1 MKALT
6 FHQYGLSDVL
16 KLEEVEKPVPKDNE
30 VLVKVKAAS
39 INDWDWAMLQGI
51 PFLNRMQTGLRK
63 PTRINI
69 LGCDIAGRVEAVGKN
84 ETKFKVG
91 DEVYGDLSSVFS
103 GGWGGFAEYVCARES
118 ALTLKPACLTF
129 EQAAAVPQAA
139 MLALQG
145 LLKGKIQQEKIKPTQ
160 KVLIN
165 GASGGVGSFAVPM
178 AKSIGAEVTGVCS
191 TKKKDFVRL
200 LGADNVIDYTREDFT
215 KNNQHYDLI
224 LDVKGFHSLLDYKH
238 ALSRKGRYVMLGGA
252 DALATKI
259 MFFGRLISMM
269 GSKKMGILFLKAN
282 KGLDIM
288 KPLFESGKITPVI
301 DKCFPLNEGAEAMR
315 FYGEGHAKGKVVVTM
330 EENS

>member
-103 GGWGGFAEYVCARES
+103 GGWAGFAEYVCAYES
-118 ALTLKPACLTF
+118 ALTLKPSCLTF

-145 LLKGKIQQEKIKPTQ
+145 LIKGKIQQEKSKPAK

-178 AKSIGAEVTGVCS
+178 AKSFGAEVTGVCS
-191 TKKKDFVRL
+191 TKKMDFVRS
-200 LGADNVIDYTREDFT
+200 LGADYVIDYTRI
-215 KNNQHYDLI
+215 NGVRAH
-224 LDVKGFHSLLDYKH
+224 
-238 ALSRKGRYVMLGGA
+238 
-252 DALATKI
+252 
-259 MFFGRLISMM
+259 
-269 GSKKMGILFLKAN
+269 
-282 KGLDIM
+282 
-288 KPLFESGKITPVI
+288 
-301 DKCFPLNEGAEAMR
+301 
-315 FYGEGHAKGKVVVTM
+315 
-330 EENS
+330 

>member
-51 PFLNRMQTGLRK
+51 PFANRMQSGIKK

-69 LGCDIAGRVEAVGKN
+69 LGCDIAGKVEAVGTN
-84 ETKFKVG
+84 ATQFKVG

-103 GGWGGFAEYVCARES
+103 GGWGGFAEYVCACES
-118 ALTLKPACLTF
+118 ALMLKPACLTF

-145 LLKGKIQQEKIKPTQ
+145 LLKGKIQQEKSKPTQ

-165 GASGGVGSFAVPM
+165 GASGGVGSFAIPI
-178 AKSIGAEVTGVCS
+178 AKSFGAEVTGVCS
-191 TKKKDFVRL
+191 NKKMDFVRS
-200 LGADNVIDYTREDFT
+200 LGADYVIDYTQEDFT

-224 LDVKGFHSLLDYKH
+224 LDVKGFHSLLDYKR
-238 ALSRKGRYVMLGGA
+238 ALSPKGRYVMLGGA

-259 MFFGRLISMM
+259 MFFGRLISLM
-269 GSKKMGILFLKAN
+269 GSKKMGLLFLKAN
-282 KGLDIM
+282 KGLEIM
-288 KPLFESGKITPVI
+288 KPFFESGKITPVI
-301 DKCFPLNEGAEAMR
+301 DKCFPLNEGAEAMQ
-315 FYGEGHAKGKVVVTM
+315 FYAEGHAKGKVVVTM

>member
-51 PFLNRMQTGLRK
+51 PFINRMQTGLRK

-69 LGCDIAGRVEAVGKN
+69 LGCDIAGQVEAVGKN
-84 ETKFKVG
+84 ATQFKVG
-91 DEVYGDLSSVFS
+91 DEVYGDLSSAFS
-103 GGWGGFAEYVCARES
+103 GGWGGFAEYVCACES

-145 LLKGKIQQEKIKPTQ
+145 LLKGKIQQEKSKPTQ

-178 AKSIGAEVTGVCS
+178 VKSFGAEVTGVCS
-191 TKKKDFVRL
+191 TKKMDFVRS
-200 LGADNVIDYTREDFT
+200 LGADYVVDYTQEDFT

-238 ALSRKGRYVMLGGA
+238 ALSRKGCYVMLGGA

-259 MFFGRLISMM
+259 MFFGRLISIM
-269 GSKKMGILFLKAN
+269 GSKKMGLLFLKAN
-282 KGLDIM
+282 KGLDTM
-288 KPLFESGKITPVI
+288 KPLFESGKIIPVI
-301 DKCFPLNEGAEAMR
+301 DKCFPLGEGAKAMKY
-315 FYGEGHAKGKVVVTM
+315 YGEGHAKGKVIIAP
-330 EENS
+330 E